1 MAKGICPYYLDC
13 SFFERFKS
21 DLSRKDR
28 ITIFHEFIA
37 VYCFGALRDTC
48 HRFLHLEQTGQPLAD
63 HIAPNGEPYF
73 SNP

>member
-28 ITIFHEFIA
+28 ITVFREFIE
-37 VYCFGALRDTC
+37 VYCFGELRDAC
-48 HRFLHLEQTGQPLAD
+48 HRYLHREQTGQPLAD
-63 HIAPNGEPYF
+63 DIAPNGDQYF
-73 SNP
+73 VGT